1 MHGEITNHSGP
12 GLDRN
17 NSVIS
22 YYLPVNTLTKL
33 IPGNDFGGTETQKG
47 KKENN

>member
-12 GLDRN
+12 GLERN

-22 YYLPVNTLTKL
+22 YCLPVNTLMKL
-33 IPGNDFGGTETQKG
+33 IPGKDFGRTETQKG